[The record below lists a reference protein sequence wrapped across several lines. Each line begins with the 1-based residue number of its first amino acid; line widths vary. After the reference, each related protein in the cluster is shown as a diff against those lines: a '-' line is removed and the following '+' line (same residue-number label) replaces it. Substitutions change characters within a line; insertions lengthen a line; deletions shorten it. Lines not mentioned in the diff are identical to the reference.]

1 MEPRILDT
9 AARELAN
16 LDRKVA
22 RRITARINWLADN
35 WHDLKPEALSGDL
48 VGLFKLRVGDYRII
62 YEVLEA
68 EGVLVIHAIGHRRD
82 VYRRK

>member
-48 VGLFKLRVGDYRII
+48 VGLFKLRV
-62 YEVLEA
+62 
-68 EGVLVIHAIGHRRD
+68 LVIHAIGHRRD